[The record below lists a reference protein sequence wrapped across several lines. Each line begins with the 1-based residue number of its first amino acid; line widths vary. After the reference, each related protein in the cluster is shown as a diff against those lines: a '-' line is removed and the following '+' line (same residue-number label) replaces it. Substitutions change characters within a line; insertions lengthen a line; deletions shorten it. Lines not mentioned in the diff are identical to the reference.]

1 MCTLLE
7 FSNDYQPP
15 SCILILHIIRIES
28 FSPSL
33 FLHLHSID
41 RSPTANRL
49 KRNLIPASFFLIF
62 LQFSIFHHLFRA
74 SSSSH
79 HFIPTRHHLSFIHQP
94 FHQHSPLGFFIVSSF
109 VPPSL
114 ADSSRANHKIPS
126 PETELLLNIMFQQD
140 SPTFTF
146 ESIAIH
152 PSHGLFLATEEEE
165 DESLSQFSS
174 LELRSHSPPLPSPTS
189 LHSSSSSSSST
200 AADDYYF
207 FPSSSPSCSD
217 DTSPLSSGYSTPTPD
232 SPTAKKLF
240 FNHYEIFPPATNFH
254 STAAP
259 SRRASNPISRSHPY
273 TRPSTPP
280 SFTPLTFPSRPTMG
294 GGTSMQRAYSTPV
307 LTQKQMDERSNFCSA
322 LHTAMEQSPTLM
334 SRSRSSGAGLDGTS
348 GGRGWASATISS
360 SSSFAST
367 SSSPSPYSMMS
378 AAPAMA
384 MSNSSTG
391 LGVYVP
397 FSSTSFSLP
406 QNWGDSLPPSKAP
419 STPPQLTYP
428 YNVNQRPS
436 PPRVNRSQ
444 SYSSPSGVSSGGM
457 VAGGNGGTR
466 RSFKALTPIVPQLAS
481 IPGSPEGIPKNRTTR
496 GLSF

>member
-334 SRSRSSGAGLDGTS
+334 SRSRSSGAGLDGT
-348 GGRGWASATISS
+348 
-360 SSSFAST
+360 
-367 SSSPSPYSMMS
+367 
-378 AAPAMA
+378 
-384 MSNSSTG
+384 
-391 LGVYVP
+391 